1 MRPIIVIP
9 AYEPT
14 KQLQKLVNELIRQT
28 AQPIVIVNDGSSKQ
42 CDAIFKA
49 LKDLPNLHVL
59 SHAINLGKGQALK
72 TAMNYVLT
80 TFPDAPGIVTA
91 DADGQHAVDDILMIS
106 EKLSACPEKLWL
118 GARQFEGQIP
128 LRSRFGNTLTRY
140 IFRFFTGV
148 SLYDTQTGLR
158 GIPIAFLTDL
168 LQTPTSGYDF
178 ELDMLIL
185 AAQEKLPIKSHP
197 IKTIYEDNNASSH
210 FNPIIDSFKIYFVFF
225 RFLFVALMSG
235 VFDFLIF
242 SIAYFFVPHILI
254 SETLARVFSGT
265 FNFICNKS
273 MVFKSQDK
281 WPGEALKYTLLCM
294 LNLPFSYG
302 IIFAMQRMGCP
313 IHLSKI
319 IAMIGLFF
327 ANFAIQ
333 KVLVFGS
340 RVPTKRW
347 AAEQ

>member
-14 KQLQKLVNELIRQT
+14 KQLEKLVNELIKQT
-28 AQPIVIVNDGSSKQ
+28 TQPIVIVNDGSSQ
-42 CDAIFKA
+42 ECDPIFKGFNGI
-49 LKDLPNLHVL
+49 PNLHVL
-59 SHAINLGKGQALK
+59 THAINLGKGQALK
-72 TAMNYVLT
+72 TAINFVLT
-80 TFPDAPGIVTA
+80 TFPNTPGIVTA
-91 DADGQHAVDDILMIS
+91 DADGQHAVDDILTIS
-106 EKLSACPEKLWL
+106 DKLTAYPKKLWL
-118 GARQFEGQIP
+118 GARQFEGPIP

-148 SLYDTQTGLR
+148 NLYDTQTGLR
-158 GIPIAFLTDL
+158 GIPIAFLPDL
-168 LQTPTSGYDF
+168 LGTPTSGYDF

-185 AAQEKLPIKSHP
+185 AAQEKLPIKSQP
-197 IKTIYEDNNASSH
+197 IKTIYENNNASSH

-235 VFDFLIF
+235 VFDFLVF
-242 SIAYFFVPHILI
+242 SLFYFFIPHILI
-254 SETLARVFSGT
+254 SETFARIFSGT

-273 MVFKSQDK
+273 VVFKSKDK
-281 WPGEALKYTLLCM
+281 WFGEALKYGLLCM

-319 IAMIGLFF
+319 LAMIGLFF

-333 KVLVFGS
+333 KVLVFSS
-340 RVPTKRW
+340 RLPTKRW
-347 AAEQ
+347 VTD